1 MIRWKFNTL
10 LGQVRDIDPQA
21 AEYRSIYKETGIATS
36 TITAIAKG
44 TKRVDLDV
52 ADRLLTFFVAKTGK
66 RLTTQDLLEFTP

>member
-21 AEYRSIYKETGIATS
+21 AEYRAIYAETGIATS

-52 ADRLLTFFVAKTGK
+52 ADRLLTFFSTKIGK
-66 RLTTQDLLEFTP
+66 RLTTQDLLEFTL